1 MTALRNSLYRN
12 LENNKMKSRLKLTF
26 CLPLA
31 VATPLLLPQL
41 SQAANLSEIYQLA
54 ASKDSVIQASRAQYQ
69 AALEALPLARSALL
83 PQVAI
88 AADVAE
94 NESNNDLGG
103 SFDSDTIGA
112 SVTQPLFNLTASRSY
127 KRAKATV
134 AQAEASLQDAEQ
146 TLLFR
151 TSQAYFNVLTAR
163 EAYVAAKSSRE
174 ATASQTEQAERRF
187 DVGLSAITDVKEAQA
202 QLDLAVAR
210 EVVAENQLALAREA
224 MRVIINQEVPTLDGL
239 KDNADLT
246 APAPASVDEWIAVA
260 TENNPRLEVARRD
273 LDLARTDIDIE
284 RAGRY
289 PTVAL
294 TGGYQ
299 DLNTDSNLQTNN
311 ESGQVSL
318 QLEYAIFT
326 GGRTSAL
333 IRQAKSQSE
342 QAAFNLETVRRAVVQ
357 ETRDAYLTVLADIS
371 QSNALQKALSST
383 EVAKD
388 ATQAGFDAGTRTAV
402 EVLVSLQ
409 DTFNAYADYAAARHQ
424 YVISSLELRLA
435 AGILDEKH
443 IDSISS
449 SLSTGN

>member
-1 MTALRNSLYRN
+1 
-12 LENNKMKSRLKLTF
+12 MKSRLTLTI
-26 CLPLA
+26 CLPLIA
-31 VATPLLLPQL
+31 ASPLLLPQT
-41 SQAANLSEIYQLA
+41 SAAANLSEIYELA
-54 ASKDSVIQASRAQYQ
+54 EARDSVIQASRAQHE
-69 AALEALPLARSALL
+69 AALEALPLARAALL

-94 NESNNDLGG
+94 NESNNDGSG
-103 SFDSDTIGA
+103 SFGSDTIGA
-112 SVTQPLFNLTASRSY
+112 SVSQPLFNLTASRSF
-127 KRAKATV
+127 KRAKSTV
-134 AQAEASLQDAEQ
+134 AQAEATLKDAEQ

-151 TSQAYFNVLTAR
+151 TSQAYFNILTAK
-163 EAYVAAKSSRE
+163 EAFNAARSSRE

-202 QLDLAVAR
+202 QLDLAIAS
-210 EVVAENQLALAREA
+210 EIVAENQLALAKEA
-224 MRVIINQEVPTLDGL
+224 MRVIINQEVPELDGL
-239 KDNADLT
+239 KDDAALT
-246 APAPASVDEWIAVA
+246 APTPSSIEEWIAVA
-260 TENNPRLEVARRD
+260 IENNPQLDVARKD
-273 LDLARTDIDIE
+273 FDLAEVDISIE
-284 RAGRY
+284 RAGRF

-299 DLNTDSNLQTNN
+299 DLNTDSISQIDS

-326 GGRTSAL
+326 GGRTSSL

-342 QAAFNLETVRRAVVQ
+342 QASFNLETVRRAVVQ
-357 ETRDAYLTVLADIS
+357 ETRDAYLTVLSDIS
-371 QSNALQKALSST
+371 QSNALEKALNST

-409 DTFNAYADYAAARHQ
+409 DTFNAFADYAAARHQ

-435 AGILDEKH
+435 AGILDKKH
-443 IDSISS
+443 IDAISN
-449 SLSTGN
+449 SLSPGK